1 MGVCSC
7 VNFNSRNQKAKT
19 KTQKYHLQNC
29 PQSRNR
35 VSDTGFH
42 YNASVLSFGFNKLM
56 MKCTVLWTIPFNS
69 CAVNIIRT
77 ADPVL
82 LEYYFW
88 YDNVLTGTISVFF
101 YFRDIITLTFKYN
114 ALVIY
119 WKYVCTLKKQ
129 MFISFLCVLEQLMKL
144 YCRNSNF
151 ETYIK
156 IQNSKRPEDNIRL
169 DILFPLVHTDLV
181 SGDSSPAGSAV
192 RAVHQI
198 FRGFRS
204 IFSQILANQVQ
215 ERIHKRRKQRRL
227 E

>member
-1 MGVCSC
+1 
-7 VNFNSRNQKAKT
+7 
-19 KTQKYHLQNC
+19 
-29 PQSRNR
+29 
-35 VSDTGFH
+35 
-42 YNASVLSFGFNKLM
+42 M
-56 MKCTVLWTIPFNS
+56 MKCTVLWTISFNS

-88 YDNVLTGTISVFF
+88 YDNILTGTISVF
-101 YFRDIITLTFKYN
+101 YLRDIIKLTFKYN
-114 ALVIY
+114 VLVIY
-119 WKYVCTLKKQ
+119 WKYVLYTEKKLL
-129 MFISFLCVLEQLMKL
+129 ISFLRFLEQLMKL

-151 ETYIK
+151 ETC
-156 IQNSKRPEDNIRL
+156 IQIQYSKRPEDNIRL

-204 IFSQILANQVQ
+204 IFSQI
-215 ERIHKRRKQRRL
+215 
-227 E
+227 